1 MNTDV
6 KHIPQQLG
14 QYLYQQINDDW
25 SKAMLVLDCQ
35 HDEVITCHA
44 FYENEADETQH
55 PIAVSDHII
64 DLFKTLFDSAIQNQP
79 ENWQRAIF
87 NLSRRGKFNITFEQE
102 DSTEEST
109 PS

>member
-1 MNTDV
+1 MPHNSQ
-6 KHIPQQLG
+6 IPQQLG

-35 HDEVITCHA
+35 HDEVITCQA
-44 FYENEADETQH
+44 FYEKEADETQH

-87 NLSRRGKFNITFEQE
+87 KLTRQGKFSIAFDKENNDENQ
-102 DSTEEST
+102 
-109 PS
+109 

>member
-1 MNTDV
+1 MTTNSQ
-6 KHIPQQLG
+6 IPQQLG

-25 SKAMLVLDCQ
+25 SKAMLMFDCQ
-35 HDEVITCHA
+35 HDEVSPCQA
-44 FYENEADETQH
+44 FYEKEADETQH

-87 NLSRRGKFNITFEQE
+87 NLTRQGKFSIALDKENNDEN
-102 DSTEEST
+102 
-109 PS
+109 

>member
-1 MNTDV
+1 MTHNSQ
-6 KHIPQQLG
+6 IPQQLG
-14 QYLYQQINDDW
+14 QYLYQQINGDW

-35 HDEVITCHA
+35 HDEVITCQA
-44 FYENEADETQH
+44 FYEKEADETQH

-87 NLSRRGKFNITFEQE
+87 NITRQGKLSIALDKENNDEN
-102 DSTEEST
+102 
-109 PS
+109 

>member
-1 MNTDV
+1 MTHNSQ
-6 KHIPQQLG
+6 IPQQLG

-25 SKAMLVLDCQ
+25 SKAMLILDCQ
-35 HDEVITCHA
+35 HDEVITCQA

-55 PIAVSDHII
+55 PIAVSVHII

-87 NLSRRGKFNITFEQE
+87 KLTRQGKFSIAFDKENNDENQ
-102 DSTEEST
+102 
-109 PS
+109 

>member
-1 MNTDV
+1 MITNSQ
-6 KHIPQQLG
+6 IPQQLG

-25 SKAMLVLDCQ
+25 SKAILILDCQ
-35 HDEVITCHA
+35 HDEVITCQA

-55 PIAVSDHII
+55 PIAVSVHII

-87 NLSRRGKFNITFEQE
+87 NITRQGKFSITFDKENN
-102 DSTEEST
+102 DKNK
-109 PS
+109 

>member
-1 MNTDV
+1 MNTDA

-35 HDEVITCHA
+35 HDEVITCQA
-44 FYENEADETQH
+44 FYEKEADKTQH

-64 DLFKTLFDSAIQNQP
+64 GLFKTVFDSAIQNQP

-87 NLSRRGKFNITFEQE
+87 NLTRQGKFNITFEQE
-102 DSTEEST
+102 GSTEENVIL
-109 PS
+109 

>member
-1 MNTDV
+1 MTTNSQ
-6 KHIPQQLG
+6 IPQQLG

-25 SKAMLVLDCQ
+25 SKAMLILDCQ
-35 HDEVITCHA
+35 HDEVITCQA
-44 FYENEADETQH
+44 FYEKEADETQH

-87 NLSRRGKFNITFEQE
+87 NITRQGKFSIALDKENNDEN
-102 DSTEEST
+102 
-109 PS
+109 

>member
-1 MNTDV
+1 MTHNSQ
-6 KHIPQQLG
+6 IPQQLG
-14 QYLYQQINDDW
+14 QYLYQQINGDW

-35 HDEVITCHA
+35 HDEVITCKA
-44 FYENEADETQH
+44 FYEKEADETQH

-87 NLSRRGKFNITFEQE
+87 NITRQGKLSIALDKENNDEN
-102 DSTEEST
+102 
-109 PS
+109 

>member
-1 MNTDV
+1 MTHNSQ
-6 KHIPQQLG
+6 IPQQLG

-35 HDEVITCHA
+35 HDEVITCQA
-44 FYENEADETQH
+44 FYEKEADETQH

-87 NLSRRGKFNITFEQE
+87 KLTRQGKFSIAFDKENNDENQ
-102 DSTEEST
+102 
-109 PS
+109 